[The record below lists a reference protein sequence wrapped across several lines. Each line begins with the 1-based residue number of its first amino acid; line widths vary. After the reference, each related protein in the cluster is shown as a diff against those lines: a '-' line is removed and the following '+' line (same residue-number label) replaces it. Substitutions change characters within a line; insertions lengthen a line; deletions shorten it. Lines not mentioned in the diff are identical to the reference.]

1 MNFITEELYRF
12 IFVTTQYKRSW
23 IAPICFF
30 FFCLVIKIWMVD
42 HYNNYL
48 EMHGSDIFAPLIT
61 QIAEKHF
68 YKIDKIA
75 FWGSIIIFLTAYLKY
90 RKRYF

>member
-23 IAPICFF
+23 IVPICFL
-30 FFCLVIKIWMVD
+30 FFCLVIKIWMIN

-48 EMHGSDIFAPLIT
+48 AAHGSDIFAPLIT
-61 QIAEKHF
+61 QIADKHLH
-68 YKIDKIA
+68 KIDKIA
-75 FWGSIIIFLTAYLKY
+75 FGGTITIFLTAYFKY
-90 RKRYF
+90 RKRY

>member
-1 MNFITEELYRF
+1 
-12 IFVTTQYKRSW
+12 
-23 IAPICFF
+23 
-30 FFCLVIKIWMVD
+30 MVS

-61 QIAEKHF
+61 QIADKHLH
-68 YKIDKIA
+68 KIDKIA
-75 FWGSIIIFLTAYLKY
+75 FWGSTMIFLTAYFKY